1 MAEEQKKQHAA
12 EIADEKREQKKPSG
26 RPQPK
31 PEDLVKLVRILAKDI
46 RGDRKTYHGLC
57 DINGVSWAIS
67 NAVCKILKL
76 DKNKRIQDLTQD
88 EIHKIEQFIM
98 SPQGVPEYMLN
109 RRKDRA
115 DGLDKHVYGAD
126 LDLQV
131 DFDIK
136 RIKKI
141 KSFKGMRHTLG
152 QPVRGQRTKSHF
164 RRNKKHSG
172 GVIKPASAPTVKKEA
187 APAAKAAK
195 GGKK

>member
-1 MAEEQKKQHAA
+1 MAEEKKQNKQEQAQA
-12 EIADEKREQKKPSG
+12 SVNSEGQKKPSG

-46 RGDRKTYHGLC
+46 RGDRKLYHGLC

-67 NAVCKILKL
+67 NAVCKILEL
-76 DKNKRIQDLTQD
+76 DKDKKIQDLTQD
-88 EIHKIEQFIM
+88 EIKKIEQFIM
-98 SPQGVPEYMLN
+98 SPLGIPEYMLN
-109 RRKDRA
+109 RRKDRD
-115 DGLDKHVYGAD
+115 DGLNKHVYGAD

-136 RIKKI
+136 RMKKI

-172 GVIKPASAPTVKKEA
+172 GVIKPAAPMVKKA
-187 APAAKAAK
+187 ATPAPEKKGAKK
-195 GGKK
+195 